1 MVVEVAFN
9 FSVRAAIP
17 SKNQGMWEVLGEVG
31 DSFFFTEVDVR
42 GCP

>member
-17 SKNQGMWEVLGEVG
+17 SKNQGIKEIN
-31 DSFFFTEVDVR
+31 SFGASKILSSTMIVQNQ
-42 GCP
+42 